1 MNAPTFSVIIC
12 SIDPWKFA
20 QTSQCYESLLAGFPH
35 EIIGIHDARSL
46 AEGYNRGLA
55 QSSGQLLIFSHDDI
69 LILDPEF
76 GPKIHQRLQN
86 FDLLGFSGTSRL
98 VNGRWYSA
106 GDDWIHGVVA
116 HQHRGGIN
124 LSLYGVSPWPVVD
137 NIQAIDGLCMM
148 ARRQVALETGFDALT
163 FDAFHLYDLDFSYS
177 AWRAGKKLGVCCDI
191 PLIHASTGAYDAKH
205 KQYADRFVAKH
216 AAALAANA
224 GCPTVRQP
232 DGAGGYFSSHHALLA
247 AWQPDIL
254 QRAALAH
261 QRFKTLLGSATSE
274 QADTER

>member
-55 QSSGQLLIFSHDDI
+55 QSSARLLIFSHDDI

-76 GPKIHQRLQN
+76 GQKIHQRLQD
-86 FDLLGFSGTSRL
+86 FDLLGFAGTSRL
-98 VNGRWYSA
+98 IDGRWFSA
-106 GDDWIHGVVA
+106 GYDWNHGVVA
-116 HQHRGGIN
+116 HHHRGCIN

-137 NIQAIDGLCMM
+137 NIQAIDGMCMM
-148 ARRQVALETGFDALT
+148 ARREAALEIGFDELT

-191 PLIHASTGAYDAKH
+191 PLIHASTGAYDAAH
-205 KQYADRFVAKH
+205 EQYARRFVAKH

-224 GCPTVRQP
+224 AYPAVKQP
-232 DGAGGYFSSHHALLA
+232 DGTGSYFSSHHALLA
-247 AWQPDIL
+247 AWQADIL
-254 QRAALAH
+254 QRADIGYQRHKALA
-261 QRFKTLLGSATSE
+261 KNTTSA
-274 QADTER
+274 ARR